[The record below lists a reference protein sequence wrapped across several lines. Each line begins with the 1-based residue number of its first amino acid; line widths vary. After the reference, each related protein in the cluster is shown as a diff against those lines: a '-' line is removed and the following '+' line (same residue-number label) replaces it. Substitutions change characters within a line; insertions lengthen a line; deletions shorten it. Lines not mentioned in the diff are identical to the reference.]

1 MRFVFF
7 FNKSS
12 HLPVFFVSRYSNRQK
27 KKKNTECG
35 KESKIKY
42 SALNNNKRY

>member
-27 KKKNTECG
+27 KKKILSVAKNL
-35 KESKIKY
+35 K
-42 SALNNNKRY
+42 